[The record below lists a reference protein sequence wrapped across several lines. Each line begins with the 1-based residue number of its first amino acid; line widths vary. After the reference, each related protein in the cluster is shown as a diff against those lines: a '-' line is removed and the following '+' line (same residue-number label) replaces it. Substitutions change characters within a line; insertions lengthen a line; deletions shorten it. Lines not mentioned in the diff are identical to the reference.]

1 MFSYAQS
8 TEPRR
13 YRIESD
19 WVHVMALANSN
30 EVTTMPTGQ
39 VKWFNN
45 AKGFGFILPEDESED
60 YFVHYSSIVMDG
72 YKTLKA
78 GQAVSFEMIDGPKG
92 THAVN
97 VSLLGQSNDVRPNE
111 DGNENSSESSE

>member
-1 MFSYAQS
+1 
-8 TEPRR
+8 
-13 YRIESD
+13 
-19 WVHVMALANSN
+19 
-30 EVTTMPTGQ
+30 MPTGQ

-92 THAVN
+92 IHAVN
-97 VSLLGQSNDVRPNE
+97 VSLLAQEDDVRLDE
-111 DGNENSSESSE
+111 DGNGNSAEAPAASE

>member
-1 MFSYAQS
+1 
-8 TEPRR
+8 
-13 YRIESD
+13 
-19 WVHVMALANSN
+19 MAFANSN
-30 EVTTMPTGQ
+30 EVTTMPKGR

-78 GQAVSFEMIDGPKG
+78 GQVVSFEMIDGPKG

-97 VSLLGQSNDVRPNE
+97 VSVLDQEDDDRQHE
-111 DGNENSSESSE
+111 DGNGNSAGASAASE